1 MNSFVNPTDICP
13 PFNNVYSHGS
23 VIPPDVRVLHT
34 AGQIGVRP
42 DGTVPPSIEDQAEQ
56 IWQNLLAI
64 LRGANMAVTDIV
76 KINAYVVGAENYP
89 AFAAAR
95 SRHLGTHKPASTAVC
110 VASLLRPEWLLE
122 VELVAAA
129 R

>member
-1 MNSFVNPTDICP
+1 MSNFVNPPDISP
-13 PFNNVYSHGS
+13 PFNNVYSHGG
-23 VIPPDVRVLHT
+23 VIPAGARVLHT

-42 DGTVPPSIEDQAEQ
+42 DGSVPAAIDEQAEQ
-56 IWQNLLAI
+56 VWQNLLAI
-64 LRGANMAVTDIV
+64 VREAGMAVTDIV

-110 VASLLRPEWLLE
+110 VASLLRPEWLVE
-122 VELVAAA
+122 VELIAAKS
-129 R
+129 

>member
-1 MNSFVNPTDICP
+1 MNSFVNPAEICP
-13 PFNNVYSHGS
+13 PFNNVYSHGG
-23 VIPPDVRVLHT
+23 VIPPDSRVLHA

-42 DGTVPPSIEDQAEQ
+42 DGTVPASIEEQAEQ

-64 LRGANMAVTDIV
+64 LRGANMSVTDIV